1 MFFWTTLTGF
11 VEVWGFQ
18 PLSVLRRGCC
28 RPANFRRF
36 QTLMRDPNIIC
47 NFRAAKQWPSP
58 RILVSG
64 TPIPMFRFV
73 LLATAHARS
82 RLVGA
87 LCLTWE
93 TLTLH
98 SFTWRSGESNP
109 FQWRKLHPLR
119 HCSAAVAFPPFCP
132 ANPWRGQLKK
142 MILVSPTCILL
153 SQAIAGRDRC
163 RQICN
168 RMITIVPVGGFEP
181 PFGNLIHDKPVV

>member
-1 MFFWTTLTGF
+1 
-11 VEVWGFQ
+11 
-18 PLSVLRRGCC
+18 
-28 RPANFRRF
+28 
-36 QTLMRDPNIIC
+36 MRDTNLIC
-47 NFRAAKQWPSP
+47 NFHAAKQWPSP

-64 TPIPMFRFV
+64 TPILMFRLV

-98 SFTWRSGESNP
+98 PFTWRSGESNP

-132 ANPWRGQLKK
+132 ANPWRG

-163 RQICN
+163 RQICKSQN
-168 RMITIVPVGGFEP
+168 DYQCPRGGIRTP
-181 PFGNLIHDKPVV
+181 INSNKSV

>member
-1 MFFWTTLTGF
+1 MAFPPYIG
-11 VEVWGFQ
+11 
-18 PLSVLRRGCC
+18 
-28 RPANFRRF
+28 A
-36 QTLMRDPNIIC
+36 RDTNTHVQIC
-47 NFRAAKQWPSP
+47 PSCNRACTIKIGWC
-58 RILVSG
+58 I
-64 TPIPMFRFV
+64 F
-73 LLATAHARS
+73 
-82 RLVGA
+82 
-87 LCLTWE
+87 CLTWE

-98 SFTWRSGESNP
+98 PFTWRSGESNP

-119 HCSAAVAFPPFCP
+119 HCSAAVAFPPCRP

-168 RMITIVPVGGFEP
+168 RIITIVPVGGFEP